1 MTRHRCQKENNPRN
15 GDKASCTGGKAPQSG
30 DKTLMQRGQSSVK
43 WGQGA
48 ESGSVQCGT
57 AHPLARAM
65 PEPPGHPNSSG
76 CPPWAPPAQP
86 SPKTRHI
93 LPKPRDKV
101 AGWERQ
107 QQVSPVSLL
116 PRVLAPAQSLAP
128 PSLCQASSWHM
139 LCLAK
144 WLTASRGNPVRVP
157 FRGVYSWGQNLGT
170 GSPGAAVAHPRVT
183 AAGR

>member
-57 AHPLARAM
+57 AQTLAGAV
-65 PEPPGHPNSSG
+65 PEPPGHPSSSG
-76 CPPWAPPAQP
+76 CPPWAPAAQP
-86 SPKTRHI
+86 SPKSRHI
-93 LPKPRDKV
+93 LPKLRDKM

-116 PRVLAPAQSLAP
+116 PRVLALAQSLAP
-128 PSLCQASSWHM
+128 RSPCHASSWHV

-144 WLTASRGNPVRVP
+144 GLTASGGNPVRVP
-157 FRGVYSWGQNLGT
+157 FRGVYSWGQNLRA

-183 AAGR
+183 TAGR